1 MKEIKEL
8 SVFLKG
14 FVIFLNF
21 YFENKVKNVEK
32 GKLLCSTHHDWL
44 HSLLVN
50 EKYDL
55 MMIFFY

>member
-32 GKLLCSTHHDWL
+32 GKLLCSTHHRL
-44 HSLLVN
+44 AS
-50 EKYDL
+50 
-55 MMIFFY
+55 FSTC

>member
-14 FVIFLNF
+14 FVIVLNF

-32 GKLLCSTHHDWL
+32 GKLLWSSHHRLASFSTC
-44 HSLLVN
+44 
-50 EKYDL
+50 
-55 MMIFFY
+55 